1 MSILKNCRVCE
12 SSDLEEIIDFGKQP
26 WCNDFLNKEKLGKE
40 KFYPLVLVLCNKC
53 KVSQLNYTVKKEIMF
68 SDHTYLSGVTKSLS
82 AHFKN
87 LRDELINKFKIKE
100 KKKILD
106 LGSNDGTFLRHFKD
120 IGWDILGVEPSKT
133 ICQIANESGIETLNK
148 FFNYETSKE
157 INKKFD
163 FINASGVFFHLE
175 ELHSF
180 TKGVENLLNTN
191 GVFIIQFLYMES
203 IINNTAFDQIYHEH
217 LLYYNLTTLNNLLS
231 KHNLEIFDA
240 NLHEIHG
247 GQMTAYVSRI
257 SKRQKTKKFQELMHN
272 EIKNDVNEIS
282 RYIFFKNKI
291 QKLKEKNIE
300 YIDKALENKK
310 IIFGLGAPAKG
321 NTLLNYF
328 GFNSNHISKLL
339 EINTMRRN
347 LYAPGSH
354 IPIEIEN
361 EQNEIP
367 DIFYVLAW
375 NFKKEILSKN
385 KKLIDTGVKFYFPID
400 LS

>member
-12 SSDLEEIIDFGKQP
+12 SPDLEEIIDFGKQP
-26 WCNDFLNKEKLGKE
+26 WCNDFLKKEKLGKE

-87 LRDELINKFKIKE
+87 IRDELINKFKIKE

-120 IGWDILGVEPSKT
+120 IGWDILGIEPSKT

-291 QKLKEKNIE
+291 QKLKKKNIE

-361 EQNEIP
+361 EQKEIP

-385 KKLIDTGVKFYFPID
+385 KKLIDAGVKFYFPID